1 MKGRY
6 LYLYMFIDIYS
17 RKVVGWQVYRD
28 ENSDLATAV
37 LRDICASEKIQP
49 HHVILHSDNGSPMKG
64 ATMLIRSWEIIVK
77 L

>member
-1 MKGRY
+1 
-6 LYLYMFIDIYS
+6 MFIDIYS
-17 RKVVGWQVYRD
+17 RKVVGWQAYRD
-28 ENSDLATAV
+28 ENSDLAAAV

-49 HHVILHSDNGSPMKG
+49 HQVILHSDNGSPMKG